1 MEITSCFETKV
12 TLTPKDLGREIQD
25 IDKILEQKIR
35 DQFEGKCSRHGYV
48 LPNSVRLLSR
58 SIGMLEKGRFTG
70 DILFYAEAESK
81 VLQPP
86 DGVSLIGRV
95 ERKNKMGMYV
105 TYKVKQTAFEKSFNG
120 RLQAV
125 EKEREAIRV
134 MVPRDLHI
142 GNLEFDG
149 VKAGD
154 YVEVEIKKS
163 RYQVNDS
170 SILSVGV
177 FLRKVNAPGEATELP
192 PTEVPQGVPVV
203 DEGQQAGEGTQAELN
218 DQIQKEQNAIAKAV
232 AELEGKAKA
241 SVQ

>member
-1 MEITSCFETKV
+1 MIFTLRVGEYIKMKITSCFETKV
-12 TLTPKDLGREIQD
+12 VLSPKDLSREIQD
-25 IDKILEQKIR
+25 IDRILEQKIR
-35 DQFEGKCSRHGYV
+35 EQYEGKCSRHGYV

-70 DILFYAEAESK
+70 DILFYAEAESQ

-86 DGVSLIGRV
+86 DGVTIIGRV

-105 TYKVKQTAFEKSFNG
+105 TYKVRETAFEKNLDGKFKP
-120 RLQAV
+120 V

-149 VKAGD
+149 VKVGD
-154 YVEVEIKKS
+154 FVEVEIKKS
-163 RYQVNDS
+163 RYQVNDT

-177 FLRKVNAPGEATELP
+177 FIKKTNAPEETVLVDE
-192 PTEVPQGVPVV
+192 TGVPVL
-203 DEGQQAGEGTQAELN
+203 EQAPIPQTS
-218 DQIQKEQNAIAKAV
+218 NATV
-232 AELEGKAKA
+232 AEMEQKVK
-241 SVQ
+241 SETE